1 MHGGDTHTHTYI
13 YIYIYIY
20 KELIFKKKKNINN
33 SLPSEPTSMC
43 NVDVMVEQSQCVLVY
58 KEFMLISEYALTRID
73 IVKNHSLLF
82 FVLFQSLSN
91 INNASL

>member
-1 MHGGDTHTHTYI
+1 
-13 YIYIYIY
+13 
-20 KELIFKKKKNINN
+20 
-33 SLPSEPTSMC
+33 LPSEPTSMC

>member
-1 MHGGDTHTHTYI
+1 M
-13 YIYIYIY
+13 
-20 KELIFKKKKNINN
+20 
-33 SLPSEPTSMC
+33 PSEPTSMC
-43 NVDVMVEQSQCVLVY
+43 NVDVIVEQSQYILVY
-58 KEFMLISEYALTRID
+58 KEFTLISEYALTRID